1 MSLPLDPRFGLAS
14 EPDELDGREFS
25 AVMNALKNQRLY
37 SQRMADR
44 NKDPDAA
51 ARNHTNA
58 LEIQVLM
65 DKLDAARWGTR
76 GLTIKPL
83 RRRSKAYGPENDLQP
98 GARSLRIP
106 SRAA

>member
-1 MSLPLDPRFGLAS
+1 MSLPLDPRFGLRS
-14 EPDELDGREFS
+14 EPDELDGREYA

-51 ARNHTNA
+51 ERNRLNA
-58 LEIQVLM
+58 FEIQVLM
-65 DKLDAARWGTR
+65 DKLEAARHGTR

-83 RRRSKAYGPENDLQP
+83 RRRSRAYGPENDLQP

-106 SRAA
+106 A